1 MGATQTSQLDTAAS
15 PFPPWHSRYRMSFSR
30 DIYPG
35 FCMCLKGRQE
45 RFVYRRDRRLA
56 GFSSQ
61 LCFQPVLVFLM

>member
-45 RFVYRRDRRLA
+45 RFVYRRDRRL
-56 GFSSQ
+56 
-61 LCFQPVLVFLM
+61 